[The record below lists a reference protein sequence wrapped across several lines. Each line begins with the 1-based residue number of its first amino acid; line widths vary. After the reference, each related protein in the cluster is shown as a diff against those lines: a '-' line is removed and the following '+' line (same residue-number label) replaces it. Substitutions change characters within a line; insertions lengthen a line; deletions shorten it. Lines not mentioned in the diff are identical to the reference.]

1 MPEGFSPEFKRI
13 PNVVSKIIRFNL
25 VILFLV
31 VVVAIAFT
39 IYMLFSLKRTPVFFP
54 LNDSYAEYRITHH
67 ITKYANNFWVLYRK
81 SGGDTI
87 EVLVGTSAVD
97 LKPYVGERV
106 HITGDW
112 AETRWAVVINI
123 KKITKAE

>member
-1 MPEGFSPEFKRI
+1 MPYDFSPEVKSA

-31 VVVAIAFT
+31 VAIAFT
-39 IYMLFSLKRTPVFFP
+39 IYMLFSLKSTPVFFP
-54 LNDSYAEYRITHH
+54 LNDRYAEYRIT
-67 ITKYANNFWVLYRK
+67 KYGNNFWVLYRK
-81 SGGDTI
+81 SSGGTI
-87 EVLVGTSAVD
+87 EVLAGTSAVD
-97 LKPYVGERV
+97 LKPYVGEQV

-112 AETRWAVVINI
+112 AETRGAVVINI